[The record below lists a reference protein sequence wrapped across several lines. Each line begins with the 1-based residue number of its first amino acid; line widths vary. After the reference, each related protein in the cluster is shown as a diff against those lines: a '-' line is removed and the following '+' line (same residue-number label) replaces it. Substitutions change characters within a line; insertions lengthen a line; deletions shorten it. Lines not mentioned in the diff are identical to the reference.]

1 MTGPGLPVRG
11 YRKPEFTHPSGV
23 MSMIPNGIWGILG
36 LSQGGPSHAERVL
49 SVSSGGQPGGFARS
63 HVGQGGL
70 CWMCCGAQASCP
82 CRAPE
87 PLELMLP
94 VVLLADARVAQGSI
108 GTPVVSI
115 SACLSL
121 FGDAILFDGSNR
133 WVPGGG
139 WATGIPDTKAVV
151 LFLEFPTEAF
161 IQSQWA

>member
-1 MTGPGLPVRG
+1 MLRGSCLCQVEGRLSLGVLQGL
-11 YRKPEFTHPSGV
+11 
-23 MSMIPNGIWGILG
+23 
-36 LSQGGPSHAERVL
+36 A
-49 SVSSGGQPGGFARS
+49 SVK
-63 HVGQGGL
+63 VGSAG
-70 CWMCCGAQASCP
+70 CVAGAQASCP

-133 WVPGGG
+133 WVPGGAG
-139 WATGIPDTKAVV
+139 PQESQTPRLWYC
-151 LFLEFPTEAF
+151 FLSFLLKPLSSHHNGPERPPE
-161 IQSQWA
+161 SYLLYG